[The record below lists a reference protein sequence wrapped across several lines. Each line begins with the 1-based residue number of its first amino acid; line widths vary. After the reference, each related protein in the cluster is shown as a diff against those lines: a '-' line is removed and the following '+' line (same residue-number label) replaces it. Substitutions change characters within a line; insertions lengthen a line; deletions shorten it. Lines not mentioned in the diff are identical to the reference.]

1 MASLKSL
8 TLTLSNAR
16 ATGLIVVMLLEE
28 LISIVDAFT
37 RWLGRH
43 QIRSRRNGCPS
54 WQAAIPSK
62 PTSYSASQRSHRLRI
77 GQPRHEVFVQT
88 KIFTLS
94 ARGPTR
100 GSSRLRDFQADMR
113 CCRTTTAATFLEI
126 RIYINAILSVP
137 RIDIMHLRNRRDL

>member
-43 QIRSRRNGCPS
+43 QIRSRRNG
-54 WQAAIPSK
+54 
-62 PTSYSASQRSHRLRI
+62 
-77 GQPRHEVFVQT
+77 
-88 KIFTLS
+88 
-94 ARGPTR
+94 
-100 GSSRLRDFQADMR
+100 
-113 CCRTTTAATFLEI
+113 
-126 RIYINAILSVP
+126 
-137 RIDIMHLRNRRDL
+137 

>member
-43 QIRSRRNGCPS
+43 HQGAVDWAGVKQKKPSFWKLAARRSDYEVSLSPIQGVRKLRTDRLDVRR
-54 WQAAIPSK
+54 
-62 PTSYSASQRSHRLRI
+62 H
-77 GQPRHEVFVQT
+77 
-88 KIFTLS
+88 
-94 ARGPTR
+94 
-100 GSSRLRDFQADMR
+100 SRQL
-113 CCRTTTAATFLEI
+113 I
-126 RIYINAILSVP
+126 
-137 RIDIMHLRNRRDL
+137 